1 MTNYKKVFKITQNK
15 KEQSKRIVML
25 ARSKLNG
32 IGNTISEALID
43 KEISHEEFVIIIKKI
58 IVN

>member
-1 MTNYKKVFKITQNK
+1 MTNYKNVFKITRNK

>member
-1 MTNYKKVFKITQNK
+1 
-15 KEQSKRIVML
+15 ML